1 MKLMNITMP
10 NYEILNFEAESL
22 LISDVGISKI
32 HSQSLIRALRQLKLS
47 KLMTKVE
54 LDEVLAEN
62 GLNQNDAFAFL
73 ERAIPLRS

>member
-1 MKLMNITMP
+1 MRLMNITMA

-22 LISDVGISKI
+22 LISDVGVSKI

-47 KLMTKVE
+47 KLMKKVE

-62 GLNQNDAFAFL
+62 GLNHNDAFAFL

>member
-1 MKLMNITMP
+1 MNITIP

-22 LISDVGISKI
+22 LISDVGVSKI

-62 GLNQNDAFAFL
+62 GLNQNDTFAFL

>member
-1 MKLMNITMP
+1 MP

-54 LDEVLAEN
+54 LDQVLAEN

>member
-1 MKLMNITMP
+1 MRLMNITMP

-32 HSQSLIRALRQLKLS
+32 HSQSLIRDLRQLKLS

-73 ERAIPLRS
+73 ERAIPLKS

>member
-1 MKLMNITMP
+1 MRLMNITIP
-10 NYEILNFEAESL
+10 NYEILSFEAESL
-22 LISDVGISKI
+22 LISDVGVSKI

-62 GLNQNDAFAFL
+62 GLNQNDTFAFL

>member
-54 LDEVLAEN
+54 LDQVLAEN

>member
-1 MKLMNITMP
+1 MRLMNITIP

-22 LISDVGISKI
+22 LISDVGVSKI

-62 GLNQNDAFAFL
+62 GLNQNDTFAFL

>member
-1 MKLMNITMP
+1 MRLMNITMP

-22 LISDVGISKI
+22 LISDVGVSKI

>member
-1 MKLMNITMP
+1 MP

-73 ERAIPLRS
+73 ERAIPLRF